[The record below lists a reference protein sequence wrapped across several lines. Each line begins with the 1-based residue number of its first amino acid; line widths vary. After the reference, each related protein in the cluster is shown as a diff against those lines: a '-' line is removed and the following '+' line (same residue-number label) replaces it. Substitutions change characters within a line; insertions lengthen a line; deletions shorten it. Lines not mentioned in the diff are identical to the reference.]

1 MTKTKKMRSSSRFQN
16 KHYDSTSIN
25 NRVIESNESN
35 HSHIIHSSYRCI
47 IASREKE
54 HKTNDKTEAR
64 IVLETGTAHW
74 TGQIIVSQR

>member
-1 MTKTKKMRSSSRFQN
+1 MRSSSRFQK

-35 HSHIIHSSYRCI
+35 HSHIILSFRFS
-47 IASREKE
+47 SREKI
-54 HKTNDKTEAR
+54 TQNDKTEAR
-64 IVLETGTAHW
+64 IVLEVLETGTAHW